1 MANNRRKYFRRTRK
15 SRMRELKQSPTG
27 LLSLASALAAVIF
40 FAVSVIRSYQASGEA
55 DFSVGSFGLIGLI
68 LALGAWILGALCLR
82 EKNVRPFPPKT
93 GITLGV
99 ILTLAL
105 GGMYT
110 YGFIW

>member
-27 LLSLASALAAVIF
+27 LLSLASALAAVVF
-40 FAVSVIRSYQASGEA
+40 FAASVVKSYQMSGEA
-55 DFSVGSFGLIGLI
+55 DFRVGSFGLIGFI

-82 EKNVRPFPPKT
+82 EKNVRPLPPKT
-93 GITLGV
+93 GIILGV

-105 GGMYT
+105 GGMYV
-110 YGFIW
+110 YGWV